1 MLFTVR
7 LIYNFQILEHVS
19 PERYVNIYDA
29 YKKKLATKEYSNWS
43 NYKIEIKEDFAQK
56 ISQFIPSHE

>member
-7 LIYNFQILEHVS
+7 FIYNFQILEHVS
-19 PERYVNIYDA
+19 PVIYMMHI
-29 YKKKLATKEYSNWS
+29 KKLATKEYSNWS